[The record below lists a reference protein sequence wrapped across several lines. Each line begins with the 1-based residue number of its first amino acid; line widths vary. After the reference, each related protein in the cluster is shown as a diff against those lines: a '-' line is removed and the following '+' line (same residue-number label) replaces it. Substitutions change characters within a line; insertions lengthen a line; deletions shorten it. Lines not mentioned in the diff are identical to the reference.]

1 MKIDR
6 MRQKENPL
14 GWAPPQQ
21 SIKGKAKRTVD
32 VLLLALYPF
41 WLKRTK
47 EVRPVK
53 PIFQNDKLT

>member
-6 MRQKENPL
+6 MRQKKTPWGGLHPNNP
-14 GWAPPQQ
+14 
-21 SIKGKAKRTVD
+21 SKAKRTVD
-32 VLLLALYPF
+32 ILLLALYPF